1 MTEPWPGKHDDRAPE
16 HFLEDGIAP
25 SVIGG
30 GPPESPFDVE
40 PEPEPPGRQSQHR
53 QQPPPPQYQ
62 QQYQQPPH
70 QQRGPEPD
78 YRAEPPT
85 SPIPVV
91 RQLPREQ
98 EEQKRKSW
106 VSRMFRLPE
115 K

>member
-1 MTEPWPGKHDDRAPE
+1 MTEPWPGKQDDRSPE
-16 HFLEDGIAP
+16 HFLEDGVAP

-40 PEPEPPGRQSQHR
+40 PEPEPPGRHA
-53 QQPPPPQYQ
+53 QPR
-62 QQYQQPPH
+62 QQYQQ
-70 QQRGPEPD
+70 RRPEPD

-91 RQLPREQ
+91 RQLPQEQ

-106 VSRMFRLPE
+106 VSRMFRLPDR
-115 K
+115 

>member
-1 MTEPWPGKHDDRAPE
+1 MTEPWPGKHDDRSPE

-40 PEPEPPGRQSQHR
+40 PEPEPPGRHAQPRQ
-53 QQPPPPQYQ
+53 QQPP
-62 QQYQQPPH
+62 QQYRQ
-70 QQRGPEPD
+70 PD
-78 YRAEPPT
+78 YQAEPPT

-91 RQLPREQ
+91 RQLPREE

-106 VSRMFRLPE
+106 VSRMLRLPD

>member
-1 MTEPWPGKHDDRAPE
+1 MRVRDRTDGDPVE
-16 HFLEDGIAP
+16 HFLEDGVAP

-40 PEPEPPGRQSQHR
+40 PEPEQPGRYAQHR
-53 QQPPPPQYQ
+53 
-62 QQYQQPPH
+62 QPPH
-70 QQRGPEPD
+70 QPRRQEPD
-78 YRAEPPT
+78 HRVEPPT

-91 RQLPREQ
+91 RHLPRQQ

-115 K
+115 R

>member
-1 MTEPWPGKHDDRAPE
+1 MTEPWPGKRDDRAPE
-16 HFLEDGIAP
+16 QFLEDGVAP

-40 PEPEPPGRQSQHR
+40 PEPEPPRRHA
-53 QQPPPPQYQ
+53 Q
-62 QQYQQPPH
+62 QQYQQ
-70 QQRGPEPD
+70 RRPEPD
-78 YRAEPPT
+78 HRAEPPT

-91 RQLPREQ
+91 RQLPPEQ